1 MPPPYTGE
9 INRWSAASPPAE
21 LLPGMGRRS
30 SATIA
35 ADRARFL
42 YSAPRLCRGPIK
54 LWRSI
59 ETGGTGGG
67 EKGSRKRKVRTRRQR
82 GGAHRSHAASL
93 AFRKRKEIEAV
104 RIERGGGRA
113 PRGNRRLLHT
123 PLGVAGIRAFQ
134 AFTLKPPATAG
145 GYSLLLL
152 CCCIAGRAE
161 LRQKRI
167 MAR

>member
-1 MPPPYTGE
+1 MVGGFTAGGAP
-9 INRWSAASPPAE
+9 
-21 LLPGMGRRS
+21 PGMGRRS

-42 YSAPRLCRGPIK
+42 YSAPRLCRGADK
-54 LWRSI
+54 ALAFHRNRR
-59 ETGGTGGG
+59 GTGGG

-123 PLGVAGIRAFQ
+123 SLGIAGTRVFQ

-145 GYSLLLL
+145 GYSLLLP
-152 CCCIAGRAE
+152 CCCIARRAE